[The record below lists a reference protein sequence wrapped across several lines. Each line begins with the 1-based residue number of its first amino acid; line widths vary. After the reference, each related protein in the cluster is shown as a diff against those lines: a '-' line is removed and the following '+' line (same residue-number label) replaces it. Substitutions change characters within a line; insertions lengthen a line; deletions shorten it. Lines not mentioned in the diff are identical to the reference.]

1 MILLELNDSEQENN
15 ARVMIQAFFPEEKIV
30 TQMPEEAQEMPKLAV
45 QVRIIPDRIG
55 EIREEENAVVSLIRL
70 YIRREASEDAP
81 EAAEEETESAVGK
94 KAIRNCLKRM
104 MYRSLRKLTGRELPW
119 GTLTGVRPTKL
130 VYSMLE
136 EKRTEEE
143 ITRLLFR
150 EYYVSERKSRLAVKV
165 AENEMRLLKQVDY
178 SKGYSL
184 YAGIP
189 FCPTTCLYCS
199 FTSYPLHSWRDKVD
213 SYVDAMTGELKFI
226 AELMKDRKPDTF
238 YMGGGTPTTLEPGQ
252 MDRVLSCL
260 EENYDFSGLKE
271 YTVEAGRPDSIS
283 REKLMVLKK
292 HGVNRISINPQ
303 TMNEDT
309 LRLIGRQHSVE
320 QVRQAYYLARECGFE
335 NINMDL
341 IVGLPGEDG
350 EAVRRTLEE
359 IKKLYPDSLTVHSL
373 AIKRASRLNILWEE
387 YKDYSRIN
395 TDDIINM
402 TADYAAAMGMEPYY
416 LYRQKNMAGNFE
428 NVGYA
433 RPGKEGLYN
442 ILIMEEKQTIMA
454 AGAGA
459 STKVVFPEENRI
471 ERIENVKDVRTY
483 IENID
488 EMIDRKRRFF
498 YG

>member
-55 EIREEENAVVSLIRL
+55 ETREEENAVVSLIRL

-94 KAIRNCLKRM
+94 KAVRNCLKRM

-178 SKGYSL
+178 GKGYSL

-226 AELMKDRKPDTF
+226 ARLMKDRKPDTF

-359 IKKLYPDSLTVHSL
+359 IKKLSPDSLTVHSL

-459 STKVVFPEENRI
+459 TTKVVFPEENRI

>member
-1 MILLELNDSEQENN
+1 MILLELNDIEQENN

-30 TQMPEEAQEMPKLAV
+30 TQMPENGEEEPKLTV
-45 QVRIIPDRIG
+45 CVRIISDG
-55 EIREEENAVVSLIRL
+55 AAGDGEEEEKTASLIRL
-70 YIRREASEDAP
+70 YIHGEKARQG
-81 EAAEEETESAVGK
+81 AEFAWEGTESAAGRKSV
-94 KAIRNCLKRM
+94 RNCLKRM
-104 MYRSLRKLTGRELPW
+104 MYRGFRELTKRELPW
-119 GTLTGVRPTKL
+119 GTLTGVRPTKI
-130 VYSMLE
+130 VYSLLLE
-136 EKRTEEE
+136 ERTEEE
-143 ITRLLFR
+143 IAEYLFR
-150 EYYVSERKSRLAVKV
+150 EYYVSGRKSRLAVRV
-165 AENEMRLLKQVDY
+165 ARNEMRLLKETDCE
-178 SKGYSL
+178 KGYSL

-199 FTSYPLHSWRDKVD
+199 FTSYPLHSWKDRVD
-213 SYVDAMTGELKFI
+213 SYVEAMIRELRFI
-226 AELMKDRKPDTF
+226 AGLMKDKRPDTF
-238 YMGGGTPTTLEPGQ
+238 YMGGGTPTTLEPEQ
-252 MDRVLSCL
+252 MDKVLACL
-260 EENYDFSGLKE
+260 EENYDLSGLKE
-271 YTVEAGRPDSIS
+271 YTVEAGRPDSIT

-309 LRLIGRQHSVE
+309 LRLIGRQHSAG
-320 QVRQAYYLARECGFE
+320 QVREAYYLARECGFE

-341 IVGLPGEDG
+341 IVGLPGEDE
-350 EAVRRTLEE
+350 EAVRRTMEE
-359 IKKLYPDSLTVHSL
+359 IKRLSPDSLTVHSL
-373 AIKRASRLNILWEE
+373 AIKRASRLNILREE

-442 ILIMEEKQTIMA
+442 VLIMEEKQTILA